1 MAKAN
6 NYGIQNLKT
15 GITVFA
21 GIFKTSFNIDL
32 NKDGKIDGS
41 ERIAYLG
48 NVLPQTFPFFGIFTE
63 LGNEVKDKI
72 TEEEWDELTDFI
84 VATDFLPDDRDEA
97 EDYLRL
103 VILWIN
109 YNRRFVVKSIAFF
122 SKEEKAELMPEIVR
136 TVSKVA

>member
-15 GITVFA
+15 GITIFG
-21 GIFKTSFNIDL
+21 GIFKSSWSIDL
-32 NKDGKIDGS
+32 NKDGKVDGS
-41 ERIAYLG
+41 ERIAYIG
-48 NVLPQTFPFFGIFTE
+48 NVLPQTFPFFGIVTE

-72 TEEEWDELTDFI
+72 TEEEWDDLVDH
-84 VATDFLPDDRDEA
+84 VVSTDFLPNDRDEA
-97 EDYLRL
+97 EEYLKL

-109 YNRRFVVKSIAFF
+109 YNRRFVTKSISFF
-122 SKEEKAELMPEIVR
+122 AKEENESLLPEIVR